1 MTAFPDRIPGRVVRV
16 DRIRYRVAT
25 ARGTTD
31 AYAGPTDHGSDSG
44 PAVTGDWVGLSV
56 GTDQRAYVAAI
67 LPRSSA
73 IKRLDPSTAAARPRE
88 QVLVA
93 NLDLVF
99 VVHALD
105 RPPQLSRL
113 ERTLVMAWESGA
125 RPLLVLTKTDL
136 LGTEAVWDTERR
148 VAQIAPGVE
157 TISVSNVTGSGLDDL
172 RRLVGPGVTGA
183 FVGES
188 GSGKST
194 LINNLLDEELQSTG
208 PTRIPDGKGR
218 HTTSS
223 RELAVIPGAG
233 VLIDTP
239 GLRAIGFWGGRTGIA
254 KAFPDIESLTADCQF
269 ADCRHDEEPGCAMA
283 DALERADL
291 DQRRLDNHR
300 KMVEEVAQLERLLR
314 QRKDRAGPRSRT

>member
-1 MTAFPDRIPGRVVRV
+1 M
-16 DRIRYRVAT
+16 
-25 ARGTTD
+25 
-31 AYAGPTDHGSDSG
+31 
-44 PAVTGDWVGLSV
+44 TGDWVGLSV

-67 LPRSSA
+67 LPRSSV

-105 RPPQLSRL
+105 RPPQPSRL

-125 RPLLVLTKTDL
+125 QPVLVLTKTDL
-136 LGTEAVWDTERR
+136 LGTEAVRDTERR

-157 TISVSNVTGSGLDDL
+157 AISVSNVTGSGLDDL

-194 LINNLLDEELQSTG
+194 LINNLLDEESQSTG
-208 PTRIPDGKGR
+208 PTRIRDGKGR

-239 GLRAIGFWGGRTGIA
+239 GLRAIGFWGGRTGLA

-283 DALERADL
+283 GALERADL

-314 QRKDRAGPRSRT
+314 QRKDRAGRRSRT